1 MLVRHYYYFKKY
13 VEENSIK
20 SEFWLAEN
28 SYHVDS
34 MFKYPDLYAQKMK
47 NFFEDNLE

>member
-34 MFKYPDLYAQKMK
+34 MFKYPELYAQKMK
-47 NFFEDNLE
+47 NFFLDNLE